1 MHRKVELTTT
11 INFIFSKDAEED
23 HVMHSSSDNVEFTPY
38 SDAND
43 VIDKLFKS
51 LCLRSQENLET
62 SIKGRDIFS
71 IQLN

>member
-11 INFIFSKDAEED
+11 VNFIFSKDAEEE
-23 HVMHSSSDNVEFTPY
+23 HVMHWSSDNVEFTPC

-51 LCLRSQENLET
+51 LCSRSQENLET
-62 SIKGRDIFS
+62 SIKGRDFFRIQFS
-71 IQLN
+71 

>member
-11 INFIFSKDAEED
+11 IDFIFSKDAEEE
-23 HVMHSSSDNVEFTPY
+23 HVMHWSSDNVEFTPS

-51 LCLRSQENLET
+51 LCSRSQENLET
-62 SIKGRDIFS
+62 SIKGRDFFRIQFS
-71 IQLN
+71 